1 MRYVMNRSTRQ
12 GRASRRAAAT
22 AVLLLLALTV
32 GCSKSELAGNSTQD
46 DGNHNTTAPVQTRA
60 VELDGNAPTVDEAY
74 PHLASAA
81 LVHARLVDLPDGTI
95 LQSDGVTIRDSD
107 INAEIVRASEE
118 LRDQLSK
125 NAFFLLEQ
133 KATRRLLEEEAKAAA
148 ILDSKQSLGQSEEEL
163 LQTYLRKLV
172 AEVKVGDEE
181 VAAFYKDNR
190 DMVGQATL
198 EQVTPQIRQYLL
210 RDKQQQAVDR
220 HIRTLGQRIPIFVSA
235 SWVERQ
241 AQRAK
246 DNPVDKARSSGKPTF
261 ANFGAKG
268 CVPCDM
274 MEPIRATLAEKY
286 QGRLN
291 IVFVHVGNEQILASR
306 YGVQG
311 IPLLI
316 FFDAEGKEV
325 FRHTGFFAQEQIEGK
340 FAEMGVK

>member
-1 MRYVMNRSTRQ
+1 MRCGMNRSTRQ
-12 GRASRRAAAT
+12 GRTSRRAGAT
-22 AVLLLLALTV
+22 AVLVLLALTV
-32 GCSKSELAGNSTQD
+32 GCSKSEPAGDSTQG
-46 DGNHNTTAPVQTRA
+46 DGNQNTAAPVQTQA
-60 VELDGNAPTVDEAY
+60 VVLNVDGPTVDETHPY
-74 PHLASAA
+74 LASAA
-81 LVHARLVDLPDGTI
+81 LVHARLSDLPDGTI

-107 INAEIVRASEE
+107 INAEIARASEE

-133 KATRRLLEEEAKAAA
+133 TATRRLLAEEAKAAA
-148 ILDSKQSLGQSEEEL
+148 ILDGKQSLGQSEEEL
-163 LQTYLRKLV
+163 LQAYLRKFV
-172 AEVKVGDEE
+172 AEVKVSDEE
-181 VAAFYKDNR
+181 VATFYKDNR
-190 DMVGQATL
+190 DMVDQATL
-198 EQVTPQIRQYLL
+198 EQVGPQIRQYLL

-220 HIRTLGQRIPIFVSA
+220 HIRTLGQRIPVFVSA

-246 DNPVDKARSSGKPTF
+246 DNPVDKARASGKPTF

-274 MEPIRATLAEKY
+274 MEPIRETLAEKY
-286 QGRLN
+286 RGKLN